1 MKEIFSKYIILL
13 NLLLVVNILFAQ
25 NEDVSYN
32 YSRSSIY
39 NLALTHPGSAMSDQI
54 FFAFREMPTLD
65 KFNDHSLSLRV
76 IFAADGNDSESA
88 KADIDKFLSDNNIG
102 KRMVAKWFN
111 RDKQNGAFDMSLVA
125 ERGHYNASQ
134 ADLELAL
141 QTVRGKAMLA
151 DAGEQLI
158 GNTFVIINDITYVN
172 KEERAQK
179 AVAFFKILGS
189 IAGAV
194 GGSSGGNVESIAE
207 LTKSVSD
214 LAGSISDAV
223 AGFTVRIESYLY
235 QIAWNDE
242 IAARFY
248 NEYYFDKN
256 QINNEKKSAFD
267 SEKDLFK
274 LKFVGSFKATSEKTV
289 MRGIKKD
296 EDVFRKVLA
305 RAIDKNIVELQKEY
319 EVFKVKVPIINIDG
333 DNINVQIGLKEGVSV
348 NSKYEVLEK
357 VLNDNGKTEYKRV
370 GVIKP
375 IKDKIWDNRYMAAE
389 EEAINAN
396 LKYTSFKTVSGSGF
410 YKGMLIREIKY

>member
-1 MKEIFSKYIILL
+1 M
-13 NLLLVVNILFAQ
+13 
-25 NEDVSYN
+25 
-32 YSRSSIY
+32 
-39 NLALTHPGSAMSDQI
+39 
-54 FFAFREMPTLD
+54 
-65 KFNDHSLSLRV
+65 
-76 IFAADGNDSESA
+76 
-88 KADIDKFLSDNNIG
+88 
-102 KRMVAKWFN
+102 
-111 RDKQNGAFDMSLVA
+111 
-125 ERGHYNASQ
+125 
-134 ADLELAL
+134 
-141 QTVRGKAMLA
+141 
-151 DAGEQLI
+151 
-158 GNTFVIINDITYVN
+158 
-172 KEERAQK
+172 
-179 AVAFFKILGS
+179 GS